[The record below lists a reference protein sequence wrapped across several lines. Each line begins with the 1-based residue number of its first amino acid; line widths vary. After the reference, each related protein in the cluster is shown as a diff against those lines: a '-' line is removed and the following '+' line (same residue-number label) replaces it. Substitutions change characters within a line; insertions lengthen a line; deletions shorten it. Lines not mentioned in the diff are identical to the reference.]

1 MMVHRLAAI
10 SQCHIYVP
18 YDSQN
23 ETHFDSSSGR
33 HSTRRRIAILS
44 YHQTRQPPRRGVPY
58 RALVM
63 PPWRFALQMRSL
75 RMLGWRGLAM
85 RDLEPYLR
93 GERHGK
99 VFGITLDDGYLNN
112 LQYAMPILR
121 DLGFTATSYIVSSQI
136 GGSNVWDRDKNVP
149 PVPLMDLADMQAWM
163 DGGMEIGAHTRS
175 HANLCDCDEA
185 AAREEIFSSK
195 TDLEQRLGVEIRS
208 FCYPYGEHRPEHAE
222 MVRQA
227 GFATATTIVSSRA
240 RPEDDMMLLPRISV
254 HLRDSLPSFIAQVT
268 TDYEDWRMS
277 RPRRRGLPNSR
288 WSQTAYGTP
297 TKVWARNAAQPDTA
311 QPPGRS
317 ATAAPGP

>member
-1 MMVHRLAAI
+1 VHNLAAI
-10 SQCHIYVP
+10 PYVP
-18 YDSQN
+18 YDLPHD
-23 ETHFDSSSGR
+23 TILDSSSGPQ
-33 HSTRRRIAILS
+33 STRRPIAILS
-44 YHQTRQPPRRGVPY
+44 YHQTRQAPRRGVPY

-63 PPWRFALQMRSL
+63 PPWRFALQMRLL

-93 GERHGK
+93 GERSGK

-121 DLGFTATSYIVSSQI
+121 DVEFTATSYIVSSQI
-136 GGSNVWDRDKNVP
+136 GGSNVWDRGKDVP
-149 PVPLMDLADMQAWM
+149 PVPLMDVADMKAWM

-175 HANLCDCDEA
+175 HINLCHCDDA
-185 AAREEIFSSK
+185 TAREEIFASK
-195 TDLEQRLGVEIRS
+195 NDLEQLLGVEIRS
-208 FCYPYGEHRPEHAE
+208 FCYPYGEHRPEHAD

-240 RPEDDMMLLPRISV
+240 RAEDDLMRLPRISV
-254 HLRDSLPSFIAQVT
+254 HLHDMLPSFIAQVT

-288 WSQTAYGTP
+288 WSQGASGVP
-297 TKVWARNAAQPDTA
+297 AKVRARNSAQPDTA
-311 QPPGRS
+311 QATGRS
-317 ATAAPGP
+317 AAAAPGP